1 MNKLKRILCAMLCVC
16 MISIPMAIPTTVSA
30 EDSISDLEQ
39 QLQQLEQENQKYQKI
54 LDDTKSDI
62 AEKEE
67 YKSALVSKVQVLD
80 EKIAVTRE
88 KISSLNDDIKEK
100 QDAYDKG
107 LSEVEDQFD
116 ALANR
121 LRILYMSGNA
131 TDLEIIF
138 GAKDFSDLIDKM
150 ELVKSLANS
159 DKELISEIQT
169 KLDELSTKKKS
180 LEADKK
186 DLETQQASLKSD
198 QDEFNKLI
206 SDNNDELLIVK
217 KVEDENKEEST
228 KNIYLTQRAEIL
240 SKQEERV
247 KEDLNTQEQTIKS
260 EENISTDNT
269 NIEALKQ
276 EDIKDKVIENK
287 VIENKVIE
295 NIDEQ
300 RVENKLATE
309 QKHEEPVQEI
319 KDNDHKDETI
329 LLEPKTTLET
339 KTLEDVKTDENSEE
353 VNHEVSNIDD
363 FFDRFE
369 KKVYS
374 NIDRN
379 FDKTTFKRGD
389 FVNIRVTILKDGSYE
404 QLTFLNGNSDY
415 FNKVKPQIEEIFPLK
430 IEENLKSHFPR
441 YYRMK
446 IDF

>member
-1 MNKLKRILCAMLCVC
+1 MKRRTKNFVEDILIIIGVLFILYLIYFFVFSKDNDLSFETAKKETKVEMETKDSKVFVSENGFLSQIYEDIKNKLFA
-16 MISIPMAIPTTVSA
+16 
-30 EDSISDLEQ
+30 
-39 QLQQLEQENQKYQKI
+39 
-54 LDDTKSDI
+54 
-62 AEKEE
+62 
-67 YKSALVSKVQVLD
+67 
-80 EKIAVTRE
+80 
-88 KISSLNDDIKEK
+88 
-100 QDAYDKG
+100 
-107 LSEVEDQFD
+107 
-116 ALANR
+116 
-121 LRILYMSGNA
+121 
-131 TDLEIIF
+131 
-138 GAKDFSDLIDKM
+138 
-150 ELVKSLANS
+150 
-159 DKELISEIQT
+159 
-169 KLDELSTKKKS
+169 
-180 LEADKK
+180 
-186 DLETQQASLKSD
+186 
-198 QDEFNKLI
+198 
-206 SDNNDELLIVK
+206 DNNELLTIK
-217 KVEDENKEEST
+217 KVEEENKEDNT
-228 KNIYLTQRAEIL
+228 KNIYLSQRAEIL

-247 KEDLNTQEQTIKS
+247 KEDLTTQQEQTTKN
-260 EENISTDNT
+260 EENISTENR

-276 EDIKDKVIENK
+276 EEIKDKVVEN
-287 VIENKVIE
+287 VV
-295 NIDEQ
+295 EQ

-309 QKHEEPVQEI
+309 QKNEEPVQQI

-353 VNHEVSNIDD
+353 VHHEVSNIDD

-379 FDKTTFKRGD
+379 FDKTTFKRGE

>member
-1 MNKLKRILCAMLCVC
+1 MKRRTKNFVEDILIIIGVLFILYLIYFFVFSKDNDLSLETATKETKVEVETKDSKLFVSENGFLSKIYEDIKNKL
-16 MISIPMAIPTTVSA
+16 
-30 EDSISDLEQ
+30 
-39 QLQQLEQENQKYQKI
+39 
-54 LDDTKSDI
+54 
-62 AEKEE
+62 
-67 YKSALVSKVQVLD
+67 
-80 EKIAVTRE
+80 
-88 KISSLNDDIKEK
+88 
-100 QDAYDKG
+100 
-107 LSEVEDQFD
+107 F
-116 ALANR
+116 
-121 LRILYMSGNA
+121 
-131 TDLEIIF
+131 
-138 GAKDFSDLIDKM
+138 
-150 ELVKSLANS
+150 
-159 DKELISEIQT
+159 
-169 KLDELSTKKKS
+169 
-180 LEADKK
+180 
-186 DLETQQASLKSD
+186 
-198 QDEFNKLI
+198 

-287 VIENKVIE
+287 VIENKVVE

-309 QKHEEPVQEI
+309 QKHEEPVEQI

>member
-1 MNKLKRILCAMLCVC
+1 MKRRTKNFVEDILIIIGVLFILYLIYFFVFSKDNDLSFETATKESKVEIETKDSKLFVSENGFLSKIYEDIKNKL
-16 MISIPMAIPTTVSA
+16 
-30 EDSISDLEQ
+30 
-39 QLQQLEQENQKYQKI
+39 
-54 LDDTKSDI
+54 
-62 AEKEE
+62 
-67 YKSALVSKVQVLD
+67 
-80 EKIAVTRE
+80 
-88 KISSLNDDIKEK
+88 
-100 QDAYDKG
+100 
-107 LSEVEDQFD
+107 F
-116 ALANR
+116 
-121 LRILYMSGNA
+121 
-131 TDLEIIF
+131 
-138 GAKDFSDLIDKM
+138 
-150 ELVKSLANS
+150 
-159 DKELISEIQT
+159 
-169 KLDELSTKKKS
+169 
-180 LEADKK
+180 
-186 DLETQQASLKSD
+186 
-198 QDEFNKLI
+198 

-276 EDIKDKVIENK
+276 EDVKDKVVENK
-287 VIENKVIE
+287 VVE

-309 QKHEEPVQEI
+309 QKHEEPVEQI
-319 KDNDHKDETI
+319 KNNDHKDETI

-379 FDKTTFKRGD
+379 FDKTTFKRGE

>member
-1 MNKLKRILCAMLCVC
+1 MKRRTKNFVEDILIIIGVLFILYLIYFFVFSKDNDLSFETATKETKVEIETKDSKLFVSENGFLSKIYEDIKNKL
-16 MISIPMAIPTTVSA
+16 
-30 EDSISDLEQ
+30 
-39 QLQQLEQENQKYQKI
+39 
-54 LDDTKSDI
+54 
-62 AEKEE
+62 
-67 YKSALVSKVQVLD
+67 
-80 EKIAVTRE
+80 
-88 KISSLNDDIKEK
+88 
-100 QDAYDKG
+100 
-107 LSEVEDQFD
+107 F
-116 ALANR
+116 
-121 LRILYMSGNA
+121 
-131 TDLEIIF
+131 
-138 GAKDFSDLIDKM
+138 
-150 ELVKSLANS
+150 
-159 DKELISEIQT
+159 
-169 KLDELSTKKKS
+169 
-180 LEADKK
+180 
-186 DLETQQASLKSD
+186 
-198 QDEFNKLI
+198 

-260 EENISTDNT
+260 EENISTENR

-276 EDIKDKVIENK
+276 EDIKDKVVENK
-287 VIENKVIE
+287 VVE

-309 QKHEEPVQEI
+309 QKHEESVDQI

-379 FDKTTFKRGD
+379 FDKTTFKRGE

>member
-1 MNKLKRILCAMLCVC
+1 MKRRTKNFVEDILIIIGVLFILYLIYFFLFSKDNDLSFETATKESKVEMETKDSKVFVSENGFLSQIYEDIKNKLFA
-16 MISIPMAIPTTVSA
+16 
-30 EDSISDLEQ
+30 
-39 QLQQLEQENQKYQKI
+39 
-54 LDDTKSDI
+54 
-62 AEKEE
+62 
-67 YKSALVSKVQVLD
+67 
-80 EKIAVTRE
+80 
-88 KISSLNDDIKEK
+88 
-100 QDAYDKG
+100 
-107 LSEVEDQFD
+107 
-116 ALANR
+116 
-121 LRILYMSGNA
+121 
-131 TDLEIIF
+131 
-138 GAKDFSDLIDKM
+138 
-150 ELVKSLANS
+150 
-159 DKELISEIQT
+159 
-169 KLDELSTKKKS
+169 
-180 LEADKK
+180 
-186 DLETQQASLKSD
+186 
-198 QDEFNKLI
+198 
-206 SDNNDELLIVK
+206 DNNELLTIK
-217 KVEDENKEEST
+217 KVEEENKEDNT
-228 KNIYLTQRAEIL
+228 KNIYLSQRAEIL

-247 KEDLNTQEQTIKS
+247 KEDLNTQQEQTTKN
-260 EENISTDNT
+260 EENISTENR

-276 EDIKDKVIENK
+276 EEIKDKVVEN
-287 VIENKVIE
+287 VV
-295 NIDEQ
+295 EQ

-309 QKHEEPVQEI
+309 QKNEEPVQQI

-353 VNHEVSNIDD
+353 AHHEVSNIDD

-379 FDKTTFKRGD
+379 FDKTTFKRGE

>member
-1 MNKLKRILCAMLCVC
+1 MKRRTKNFVEDILIIIGVLFILYLIYFFVFSKDNDLSFETATKETKVEVETKDSKLFVSENGFLSQIYEDIKNKLFA
-16 MISIPMAIPTTVSA
+16 
-30 EDSISDLEQ
+30 
-39 QLQQLEQENQKYQKI
+39 
-54 LDDTKSDI
+54 
-62 AEKEE
+62 
-67 YKSALVSKVQVLD
+67 
-80 EKIAVTRE
+80 
-88 KISSLNDDIKEK
+88 
-100 QDAYDKG
+100 
-107 LSEVEDQFD
+107 
-116 ALANR
+116 
-121 LRILYMSGNA
+121 
-131 TDLEIIF
+131 
-138 GAKDFSDLIDKM
+138 
-150 ELVKSLANS
+150 
-159 DKELISEIQT
+159 
-169 KLDELSTKKKS
+169 
-180 LEADKK
+180 
-186 DLETQQASLKSD
+186 
-198 QDEFNKLI
+198 
-206 SDNNDELLIVK
+206 DNNELLTIK
-217 KVEDENKEEST
+217 KVEEENKEDNT
-228 KNIYLTQRAEIL
+228 KNIYLSQRAEIL

-247 KEDLNTQEQTIKS
+247 KEDLTTQQEQTTKN

-276 EDIKDKVIENK
+276 EDIKDKVVENK
-287 VIENKVIE
+287 VVE

-379 FDKTTFKRGD
+379 FDKTTFKRGE

>member
-1 MNKLKRILCAMLCVC
+1 MKRRTKNFVEDILIIIGVLFILYLIYFFVFSKDNDLSFETATKETKVEMETKDSKVFVSENGFLSQIYEDIKNKLFA
-16 MISIPMAIPTTVSA
+16 
-30 EDSISDLEQ
+30 
-39 QLQQLEQENQKYQKI
+39 
-54 LDDTKSDI
+54 
-62 AEKEE
+62 
-67 YKSALVSKVQVLD
+67 
-80 EKIAVTRE
+80 
-88 KISSLNDDIKEK
+88 
-100 QDAYDKG
+100 
-107 LSEVEDQFD
+107 
-116 ALANR
+116 
-121 LRILYMSGNA
+121 
-131 TDLEIIF
+131 
-138 GAKDFSDLIDKM
+138 
-150 ELVKSLANS
+150 
-159 DKELISEIQT
+159 
-169 KLDELSTKKKS
+169 
-180 LEADKK
+180 
-186 DLETQQASLKSD
+186 
-198 QDEFNKLI
+198 
-206 SDNNDELLIVK
+206 DNNELLTIK
-217 KVEDENKEEST
+217 KVEEENKEDNT
-228 KNIYLTQRAEIL
+228 KNIYLSQRAEIL

-247 KEDLNTQEQTIKS
+247 KEDLNTQQEQTTKN
-260 EENISTDNT
+260 EENISTENR

-276 EDIKDKVIENK
+276 EEIKDKVVEN
-287 VIENKVIE
+287 VV
-295 NIDEQ
+295 EQ

-353 VNHEVSNIDD
+353 VHHETSNIDD

-379 FDKTTFKRGD
+379 FDKTTFKRGE

>member
-1 MNKLKRILCAMLCVC
+1 MKRRTKNFVEDILIIIGVLFILYLIYFFVFSKDNDLSFETATKESKVEIETKDSKLFVSENGFLSKIYEDIKNKL
-16 MISIPMAIPTTVSA
+16 
-30 EDSISDLEQ
+30 
-39 QLQQLEQENQKYQKI
+39 
-54 LDDTKSDI
+54 
-62 AEKEE
+62 
-67 YKSALVSKVQVLD
+67 
-80 EKIAVTRE
+80 
-88 KISSLNDDIKEK
+88 
-100 QDAYDKG
+100 
-107 LSEVEDQFD
+107 F
-116 ALANR
+116 
-121 LRILYMSGNA
+121 
-131 TDLEIIF
+131 
-138 GAKDFSDLIDKM
+138 
-150 ELVKSLANS
+150 
-159 DKELISEIQT
+159 
-169 KLDELSTKKKS
+169 
-180 LEADKK
+180 
-186 DLETQQASLKSD
+186 
-198 QDEFNKLI
+198 

-276 EDIKDKVIENK
+276 EDVKDKVVENK
-287 VIENKVIE
+287 VVE

-379 FDKTTFKRGD
+379 FDKTTFKRGE

-430 IEENLKSHFPR
+430 IEENLKTHFPR

-446 IDF
+446 IAF

>member
-1 MNKLKRILCAMLCVC
+1 MKRRTKNFVEDILIIIGVLFILYLIYFFVFSKDNDLSFETATKETKVEVETKDSKLFVSENGFLSKIYEDIKNKLFA
-16 MISIPMAIPTTVSA
+16 
-30 EDSISDLEQ
+30 
-39 QLQQLEQENQKYQKI
+39 
-54 LDDTKSDI
+54 
-62 AEKEE
+62 
-67 YKSALVSKVQVLD
+67 
-80 EKIAVTRE
+80 
-88 KISSLNDDIKEK
+88 
-100 QDAYDKG
+100 
-107 LSEVEDQFD
+107 
-116 ALANR
+116 
-121 LRILYMSGNA
+121 
-131 TDLEIIF
+131 
-138 GAKDFSDLIDKM
+138 
-150 ELVKSLANS
+150 
-159 DKELISEIQT
+159 
-169 KLDELSTKKKS
+169 
-180 LEADKK
+180 
-186 DLETQQASLKSD
+186 
-198 QDEFNKLI
+198 
-206 SDNNDELLIVK
+206 DNNDELLIVK

-276 EDIKDKVIENK
+276 EDIKDKVVENK
-287 VIENKVIE
+287 VVE

-353 VNHEVSNIDD
+353 VHHEVSNIDD

-379 FDKTTFKRGD
+379 FDKTTFKRGE

>member
-1 MNKLKRILCAMLCVC
+1 MKRRTKNFVEDILIIIGVLFILYLIYFFIFSKDNDLSFETAKKESKVEVETKDSKVFVSENGFLSQIYEDIKNKLFA
-16 MISIPMAIPTTVSA
+16 
-30 EDSISDLEQ
+30 
-39 QLQQLEQENQKYQKI
+39 
-54 LDDTKSDI
+54 
-62 AEKEE
+62 
-67 YKSALVSKVQVLD
+67 
-80 EKIAVTRE
+80 
-88 KISSLNDDIKEK
+88 
-100 QDAYDKG
+100 
-107 LSEVEDQFD
+107 
-116 ALANR
+116 
-121 LRILYMSGNA
+121 
-131 TDLEIIF
+131 
-138 GAKDFSDLIDKM
+138 
-150 ELVKSLANS
+150 
-159 DKELISEIQT
+159 
-169 KLDELSTKKKS
+169 
-180 LEADKK
+180 
-186 DLETQQASLKSD
+186 
-198 QDEFNKLI
+198 
-206 SDNNDELLIVK
+206 DNNELLTIK
-217 KVEDENKEEST
+217 KVEEENKEDNT
-228 KNIYLTQRAEIL
+228 KNIYLSQRAEIL

-260 EENISTDNT
+260 EENISTENR

-276 EDIKDKVIENK
+276 EEIKDKVVENK
-287 VIENKVIE
+287 VVE

-309 QKHEEPVQEI
+309 QKNEEPVQQI

-353 VNHEVSNIDD
+353 AHHEVSNIDD

-379 FDKTTFKRGD
+379 FDKTTFKRGE

>member
-1 MNKLKRILCAMLCVC
+1 MKRRTKNFVEDILIIIGVLFILYLIYFFVFSKDNDLSFETATKETKVEMETKDSKLFVSENGFLSQIYEDIKNKLFA
-16 MISIPMAIPTTVSA
+16 
-30 EDSISDLEQ
+30 
-39 QLQQLEQENQKYQKI
+39 
-54 LDDTKSDI
+54 
-62 AEKEE
+62 
-67 YKSALVSKVQVLD
+67 
-80 EKIAVTRE
+80 
-88 KISSLNDDIKEK
+88 
-100 QDAYDKG
+100 
-107 LSEVEDQFD
+107 
-116 ALANR
+116 
-121 LRILYMSGNA
+121 
-131 TDLEIIF
+131 
-138 GAKDFSDLIDKM
+138 
-150 ELVKSLANS
+150 
-159 DKELISEIQT
+159 
-169 KLDELSTKKKS
+169 
-180 LEADKK
+180 
-186 DLETQQASLKSD
+186 
-198 QDEFNKLI
+198 
-206 SDNNDELLIVK
+206 DNNELLTIK
-217 KVEDENKEEST
+217 KVEEENKEDNT
-228 KNIYLTQRAEIL
+228 KNIYLSQRAEIL

-247 KEDLNTQEQTIKS
+247 KEDLNTQQQQTTKN
-260 EENISTDNT
+260 EENISTENR

-276 EDIKDKVIENK
+276 EEIKDKVVEN
-287 VIENKVIE
+287 VV
-295 NIDEQ
+295 EQ

-309 QKHEEPVQEI
+309 QKNEEPVQQI

-353 VNHEVSNIDD
+353 ANHEVANIDD

-379 FDKTTFKRGD
+379 FDKTTFKRGE

>member
-1 MNKLKRILCAMLCVC
+1 MKRRTKNFVEDILIIIGVLFILYLIYFFVFSKDNDLSFETATKETKVEMETKDSKVFVSENGFLSQIYEDIKNKLFA
-16 MISIPMAIPTTVSA
+16 
-30 EDSISDLEQ
+30 
-39 QLQQLEQENQKYQKI
+39 
-54 LDDTKSDI
+54 
-62 AEKEE
+62 
-67 YKSALVSKVQVLD
+67 
-80 EKIAVTRE
+80 
-88 KISSLNDDIKEK
+88 
-100 QDAYDKG
+100 
-107 LSEVEDQFD
+107 
-116 ALANR
+116 
-121 LRILYMSGNA
+121 
-131 TDLEIIF
+131 
-138 GAKDFSDLIDKM
+138 
-150 ELVKSLANS
+150 
-159 DKELISEIQT
+159 
-169 KLDELSTKKKS
+169 
-180 LEADKK
+180 
-186 DLETQQASLKSD
+186 
-198 QDEFNKLI
+198 
-206 SDNNDELLIVK
+206 DNNELLTIK
-217 KVEDENKEEST
+217 KVEEENKEDNT
-228 KNIYLTQRAEIL
+228 KNIYLSQRAEIL

-247 KEDLNTQEQTIKS
+247 KEDLTTQQEQTTKN
-260 EENISTDNT
+260 EENISTENR

-276 EDIKDKVIENK
+276 EEIKDKVVEN
-287 VIENKVIE
+287 VV
-295 NIDEQ
+295 EQ

-309 QKHEEPVQEI
+309 QKNEEPVQQI

-353 VNHEVSNIDD
+353 ANHEVANIDD

-379 FDKTTFKRGD
+379 FDKTTFKRGE

>member
-1 MNKLKRILCAMLCVC
+1 MKRRTKNFVEDILIIIGVLFILYLIYFFIFSKDNDLSFETATKETKVEMETKDSKLFVSENGFLSQIYEDIKNKLFA
-16 MISIPMAIPTTVSA
+16 
-30 EDSISDLEQ
+30 
-39 QLQQLEQENQKYQKI
+39 
-54 LDDTKSDI
+54 
-62 AEKEE
+62 
-67 YKSALVSKVQVLD
+67 
-80 EKIAVTRE
+80 
-88 KISSLNDDIKEK
+88 
-100 QDAYDKG
+100 
-107 LSEVEDQFD
+107 
-116 ALANR
+116 
-121 LRILYMSGNA
+121 
-131 TDLEIIF
+131 
-138 GAKDFSDLIDKM
+138 
-150 ELVKSLANS
+150 
-159 DKELISEIQT
+159 
-169 KLDELSTKKKS
+169 
-180 LEADKK
+180 
-186 DLETQQASLKSD
+186 
-198 QDEFNKLI
+198 
-206 SDNNDELLIVK
+206 DNNELLTIK
-217 KVEDENKEEST
+217 KVEEENKEDNT
-228 KNIYLTQRAEIL
+228 KNIYLSQRAEIL

-247 KEDLNTQEQTIKS
+247 KEDLNTQQEQTTKN
-260 EENISTDNT
+260 EENISTENR

-276 EDIKDKVIENK
+276 EEIKDKVVEN
-287 VIENKVIE
+287 VV
-295 NIDEQ
+295 EQ

-309 QKHEEPVQEI
+309 QKNEEPVQQI

-353 VNHEVSNIDD
+353 AHHEVSNIDD

-379 FDKTTFKRGD
+379 FDKTTFKRGE

>member
-1 MNKLKRILCAMLCVC
+1 MKRRTKNFVEDILIIIGVLFILYLIYFFVFSKDNDLSFETATKETKVEMETKNSKLFVSENGFLSQIYEDIKNKLFA
-16 MISIPMAIPTTVSA
+16 
-30 EDSISDLEQ
+30 
-39 QLQQLEQENQKYQKI
+39 
-54 LDDTKSDI
+54 
-62 AEKEE
+62 
-67 YKSALVSKVQVLD
+67 
-80 EKIAVTRE
+80 
-88 KISSLNDDIKEK
+88 
-100 QDAYDKG
+100 
-107 LSEVEDQFD
+107 
-116 ALANR
+116 
-121 LRILYMSGNA
+121 
-131 TDLEIIF
+131 
-138 GAKDFSDLIDKM
+138 
-150 ELVKSLANS
+150 
-159 DKELISEIQT
+159 
-169 KLDELSTKKKS
+169 
-180 LEADKK
+180 
-186 DLETQQASLKSD
+186 
-198 QDEFNKLI
+198 
-206 SDNNDELLIVK
+206 DNNELLTIK
-217 KVEDENKEEST
+217 KVEEENKEDNT
-228 KNIYLTQRAEIL
+228 KNIYLSQRAEIL

-247 KEDLNTQEQTIKS
+247 KEDLNTQQEQTTKN
-260 EENISTDNT
+260 EENISTENR

-276 EDIKDKVIENK
+276 EEIKDKVVEN
-287 VIENKVIE
+287 VV
-295 NIDEQ
+295 EQ

-309 QKHEEPVQEI
+309 QKNEEPVQQI

-353 VNHEVSNIDD
+353 VHHEVSNIDD

-379 FDKTTFKRGD
+379 FDKTTFKRGE

>member
-1 MNKLKRILCAMLCVC
+1 MKRRTKNFVEDILIIIGVLFILYLIYFFLFSKDNDLSFETATKESKVEMETKDSKVFVSENGFLSQIYEDIKNKLFA
-16 MISIPMAIPTTVSA
+16 
-30 EDSISDLEQ
+30 
-39 QLQQLEQENQKYQKI
+39 
-54 LDDTKSDI
+54 
-62 AEKEE
+62 
-67 YKSALVSKVQVLD
+67 
-80 EKIAVTRE
+80 
-88 KISSLNDDIKEK
+88 
-100 QDAYDKG
+100 
-107 LSEVEDQFD
+107 
-116 ALANR
+116 
-121 LRILYMSGNA
+121 
-131 TDLEIIF
+131 
-138 GAKDFSDLIDKM
+138 
-150 ELVKSLANS
+150 
-159 DKELISEIQT
+159 
-169 KLDELSTKKKS
+169 
-180 LEADKK
+180 
-186 DLETQQASLKSD
+186 
-198 QDEFNKLI
+198 
-206 SDNNDELLIVK
+206 DNNELLTIK
-217 KVEDENKEEST
+217 KVEEENKEDNT
-228 KNIYLTQRAEIL
+228 KNIYLSQRAEIL

-247 KEDLNTQEQTIKS
+247 KEDLNTQQEQTTKN
-260 EENISTDNT
+260 EENISTENR

-276 EDIKDKVIENK
+276 EEIKDKVVEN
-287 VIENKVIE
+287 VV
-295 NIDEQ
+295 EQ

-309 QKHEEPVQEI
+309 QKNEEPAQQI

-353 VNHEVSNIDD
+353 AHHEVSNIDD

-379 FDKTTFKRGD
+379 FDKTTFKRGE

>member
-1 MNKLKRILCAMLCVC
+1 MKRRTKNFVEDILIIIGVLFILYLIYFFVFSKDNDLSFETATKETKIEMETKDSKVFVSENGFLSQIYEDIKNKLFA
-16 MISIPMAIPTTVSA
+16 
-30 EDSISDLEQ
+30 
-39 QLQQLEQENQKYQKI
+39 
-54 LDDTKSDI
+54 
-62 AEKEE
+62 
-67 YKSALVSKVQVLD
+67 
-80 EKIAVTRE
+80 
-88 KISSLNDDIKEK
+88 
-100 QDAYDKG
+100 
-107 LSEVEDQFD
+107 
-116 ALANR
+116 
-121 LRILYMSGNA
+121 
-131 TDLEIIF
+131 
-138 GAKDFSDLIDKM
+138 
-150 ELVKSLANS
+150 
-159 DKELISEIQT
+159 
-169 KLDELSTKKKS
+169 
-180 LEADKK
+180 
-186 DLETQQASLKSD
+186 
-198 QDEFNKLI
+198 
-206 SDNNDELLIVK
+206 DNNELLTIK
-217 KVEDENKEEST
+217 KVEEENKEDNT
-228 KNIYLTQRAEIL
+228 KNIYLSQRAEIL

-247 KEDLNTQEQTIKS
+247 KEDLTTQQEQTTKN
-260 EENISTDNT
+260 EENISTENR

-276 EDIKDKVIENK
+276 EEIKDKVVEN
-287 VIENKVIE
+287 VV
-295 NIDEQ
+295 EQ

-309 QKHEEPVQEI
+309 QKNEEPVQQI

-353 VNHEVSNIDD
+353 AHHEVSNIDD

-379 FDKTTFKRGD
+379 FDKTTFKRGE

>member
-1 MNKLKRILCAMLCVC
+1 MKRRTKNFVEDILIIIGVLFILYLIYFFVFSKDNDLSFETAKKETEVEMETKDSKVFVSENGFLSQIYEDIKNKLFA
-16 MISIPMAIPTTVSA
+16 
-30 EDSISDLEQ
+30 
-39 QLQQLEQENQKYQKI
+39 
-54 LDDTKSDI
+54 
-62 AEKEE
+62 
-67 YKSALVSKVQVLD
+67 
-80 EKIAVTRE
+80 
-88 KISSLNDDIKEK
+88 
-100 QDAYDKG
+100 
-107 LSEVEDQFD
+107 
-116 ALANR
+116 
-121 LRILYMSGNA
+121 
-131 TDLEIIF
+131 
-138 GAKDFSDLIDKM
+138 
-150 ELVKSLANS
+150 
-159 DKELISEIQT
+159 
-169 KLDELSTKKKS
+169 
-180 LEADKK
+180 
-186 DLETQQASLKSD
+186 
-198 QDEFNKLI
+198 
-206 SDNNDELLIVK
+206 DNNELLTIK
-217 KVEDENKEEST
+217 KVEEENKEDNT
-228 KNIYLTQRAEIL
+228 KNIYLSQRAEIL

-247 KEDLNTQEQTIKS
+247 KEDLNTQQEQTTKN
-260 EENISTDNT
+260 EENISTENR

-276 EDIKDKVIENK
+276 EEIKDKVVEN
-287 VIENKVIE
+287 VV
-295 NIDEQ
+295 EQ

-309 QKHEEPVQEI
+309 QKNEEPVQQI

-353 VNHEVSNIDD
+353 VHHEVSNIDD

-379 FDKTTFKRGD
+379 FDKTTFKRGE

>member
-1 MNKLKRILCAMLCVC
+1 MKRRTKNFVEDILIVIGVFFILYLIYFVVFSKDNDLSFETATKESKVEIETKDSKQFVSENGFLSKIYEDIKNKL
-16 MISIPMAIPTTVSA
+16 
-30 EDSISDLEQ
+30 
-39 QLQQLEQENQKYQKI
+39 
-54 LDDTKSDI
+54 
-62 AEKEE
+62 
-67 YKSALVSKVQVLD
+67 
-80 EKIAVTRE
+80 
-88 KISSLNDDIKEK
+88 
-100 QDAYDKG
+100 
-107 LSEVEDQFD
+107 F
-116 ALANR
+116 
-121 LRILYMSGNA
+121 
-131 TDLEIIF
+131 
-138 GAKDFSDLIDKM
+138 
-150 ELVKSLANS
+150 
-159 DKELISEIQT
+159 
-169 KLDELSTKKKS
+169 
-180 LEADKK
+180 
-186 DLETQQASLKSD
+186 
-198 QDEFNKLI
+198 

-276 EDIKDKVIENK
+276 EDIKDKVVENK
-287 VIENKVIE
+287 VVE

-379 FDKTTFKRGD
+379 FDKTTFKRGE